1 MPVPSFL
8 ASEPYGHQ
16 EGVRAFNASCI
27 CFALT
32 SFAAAAFA
40 LALGLTTVATSALI
54 FAVASRTSD
63 WWLHQCLDI
72 KTSHPVDE
80 QYCHSLL
87 LCSVSA
93 FSSCFWSA
101 ICASSS
107 YAHMSKQH
115 TMRKV
120 TRAKKYICCSKDTC
134 GQLIFRPRFLY
145 LRTRIQLVRMVR
157 HWGLEVS

>member
-1 MPVPSFL
+1 MFSLAAAYGALSAPAPATAWDCGNDEGLSFL

-40 LALGLTTVATSALI
+40 LAVALTTVATSALI
-54 FAVASRTSD
+54 FAVASRTGD

-80 QYCHSLL
+80 QYCISPTITE
-87 LCSVSA
+87 C
-93 FSSCFWSA
+93 W
-101 ICASSS
+101 
-107 YAHMSKQH
+107 AH
-115 TMRKV
+115 
-120 TRAKKYICCSKDTC
+120 
-134 GQLIFRPRFLY
+134 
-145 LRTRIQLVRMVR
+145 R
-157 HWGLEVS
+157 HL